1 VAGSGLARSNTLVLF
16 PVLAP
21 LTVTPDKIRGGS
33 SASGSIMLRRQAPA
47 AGITVVLSS
56 SDPSVNLPKEVHLS
70 EGQNT
75 ATFAISTRTVASE
88 ISDVITASYAG
99 VARKA
104 TLTIVP

>member
-1 VAGSGLARSNTLVLF
+1 
-16 PVLAP
+16 
-21 LTVTPDKIRGGS
+21 
-33 SASGSIMLRRQAPA
+33 MLRRQAPA
-47 AGITVVLSS
+47 GGITVVLSS
-56 SDPSVNLPKEVHLS
+56 SDPSLSLPKEIHLS

-75 ATFAISTRTVASE
+75 ATFAINTRTVASE